1 MKFGRKVH
9 CGDSVTEKVIGSYT
23 CPLCGEDGKLLD
35 RQGAGFRLYAVECRH
50 GHRHTLA
57 KQIYKKYD
65 VGDVVRIYES
75 TFGKDSV
82 LRLDSFYEGPIL
94 RIYPYIIDYKF
105 DMLVEKAVFN
115 GKDVPAD
122 GWIYGHVIH
131 GHDHHRRDVE
141 LIRKAEDQYKQLM
154 LFD

>member
-9 CGDSVTEKVIGSYT
+9 YGDSVTEKVIGSYI

-35 RQGAGFRLYAVECRH
+35 RRGAGFRLFAVECRH

-82 LRLDSFYEGPIL
+82 LRLDSFKEGPIV
-94 RIYPYIIDYKF
+94 RIYPYIIDYRF
-105 DMLVEKAVFN
+105 DMLVQKAVFN
-115 GKDVPAD
+115 GKDLPAES
-122 GWIYGHVIH
+122 WVYGYVMH

-141 LIRKAEDQYKQLM
+141 LIRKAEDQYKQLT